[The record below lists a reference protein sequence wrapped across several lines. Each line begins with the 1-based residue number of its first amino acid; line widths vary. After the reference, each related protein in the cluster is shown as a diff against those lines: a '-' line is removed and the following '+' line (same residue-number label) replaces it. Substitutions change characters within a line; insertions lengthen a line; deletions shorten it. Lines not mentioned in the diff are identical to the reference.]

1 MPVFALIM
9 RKINQTPNPPSV
21 MSLRRISFIRELL
34 QGLCLALLIV
44 IPCVLYARTLA
55 FDFVNWDDDLYVYA
69 NPVIR
74 AFTAEHIAQWFTRP
88 FVSLYV
94 PVPMASY
101 ALNFAFSGLDP
112 GSYHAWNT
120 AIHTVNSVLVF
131 FIFYFFQKDI
141 YLCFL
146 CALLFAV
153 HPVQVEAVAWVS
165 QRKTLLAALFTLS
178 GFYCFLHGYFAREK
192 RGLLFAAAS
201 ALFLLA
207 VFSKVTAVMIPAV
220 LLIYHFFYRTESGAS
235 RSFALPYLLAVPF
248 VFAAFITLALYP
260 GALRFLMEG
269 TLFQRA
275 VPWAAATVFYVS
287 LILHPEQLD
296 LRYPEN
302 LVPQGIPAA
311 EGWLLAGAF
320 CGLLL
325 LILLTVKRV
334 KPVFWIYW
342 FLLFLLPASQIVA
355 APAGD
360 RHLYLPLAG
369 FLGLLLTLG
378 SRWRTAA
385 LAVLGI
391 WAVVLIPRMSDRL
404 EIWQN
409 SETLWKSVRFEGPHR
424 INTDVQLAGY
434 YEEQG
439 RFAEAAE
446 VYHAVLRRRPHIPY
460 PYINAYNLYA
470 RLGRTEKAAE
480 IAVLFQSQYS
490 TAHTLDD
497 VYKSLLARKGSPE
510 SVQAYL
516 QEVMKASLFGLPG
529 GRKA

>member
-1 MPVFALIM
+1 
-9 RKINQTPNPPSV
+9 

-74 AFTAEHIAQWFTRP
+74 AFTADNIVQWFTRP
-88 FVSLYV
+88 YVSLYV

-146 CALLFAV
+146 CALIFAV
-153 HPVQVEAVAWVS
+153 HPVQVESVAWVS
-165 QRKTLLAALFTLS
+165 QRKTLLCALFSLS
-178 GFYCFLHGYFAREK
+178 GFYCFLRGYFSREK
-192 RGLLFAAAS
+192 RGLLFAAAA
-201 ALFLLA
+201 ALFVLA
-207 VFSKVTAVMIPAV
+207 VLSKVTAVMIPAV
-220 LLIYHFFYRTESGAS
+220 LMVFHFFYRSESGAS
-235 RSFALPYLLAVPF
+235 RSFALPFLLAVPF
-248 VFAAFITLALYP
+248 AFAALMTLALYP
-260 GALRFLMEG
+260 GALQFLMDG
-269 TLFQRA
+269 SLFGR
-275 VPWAAATVFYVS
+275 VIPWAGATAFYLN
-287 LILHPEQLD
+287 LILRPGQLD

-302 LVPQGIPAA
+302 LVPQGIPGA
-311 EGWLLAGAF
+311 EGWLLTGAL
-320 CGLLL
+320 CGIFLLL
-325 LILLTVKRV
+325 LLTLKRV
-334 KPVFWIYW
+334 KSVFWIYW
-342 FLLFLLPASQIVA
+342 FVLFLLPASQIVA

-369 FLGLLLTLG
+369 FLGLALALG

-385 LAVLGI
+385 LVVLGL
-391 WAVVLIPRMSDRL
+391 WTVVLIPRMSERL

-409 SETLWKSVRFEGPHR
+409 SETLWKSARFAGPHR
-424 INTDVQLAGY
+424 INVDVQLAGY
-434 YEEQG
+434 YEDQG
-439 RFAEAAE
+439 CFAEAAD
-446 VYHAVLRRRPHIPY
+446 VYRDALERRPHIPY

-480 IAVLFQSQYS
+480 IAALFQSQYS
-490 TAHTLDD
+490 TAHALED
-497 VYKSLLARKGSPE
+497 VYRTLIERKSSPE
-510 SVQAYL
+510 SVQVYL
-516 QEVMKASLFGLPG
+516 KEVMKASLFGLPG
-529 GRKA
+529 GRDS